1 MAVVASSVS
10 DPRTENS
17 MHDLGAFVFVQRNAA
32 RHALDRVDVEPLP
45 RDHARHVGDVA
56 RRELTPQQRDDVA
69 VLALHTH
76 PCRVALLADGRE
88 ADVDAQLRR
97 FEEQLLHD
105 GTRFVGGRLDQD
117 SQRKR
122 LMDIGL
128 ADVEN
133 EGVVA
138 RQDVRERR
146 REAGLVLS
154 GYVDLDDF
162 YLRFHD
168 RMLNVQTK
176 LVVFSDIN
184 STFVT

>member
-1 MAVVASSVS
+1 MAIRIVGVDLPQNKRGEIALTYIYGIGRSSSAKILDKAGVNRDLKVS
-10 DPRTENS
+10 EWSDDQAAKIREIIGAEFKVEG
-17 MHDLGAFVFVQRNAA
+17 DLRSEIQMNI
-32 RHALDRVDVEPLP
+32 
-45 RDHARHVGDVA
+45 
-56 RRELTPQQRDDVA
+56 
-69 VLALHTH
+69 
-76 PCRVALLADGRE
+76 
-88 ADVDAQLRR
+88 
-97 FEEQLLHD
+97 
-105 GTRFVGGRLDQD
+105 
-117 SQRKR
+117 KR

>member
-1 MAVVASSVS
+1 MARIVGVDLPSNKRGEIALTYIYGIGRSSA
-10 DPRTENS
+10 RTILEKAGIDFDTKVKDWNDDQLAAVRNVINGGYKVEGELRTS
-17 MHDLGAFVFVQRNAA
+17 VQMNI
-32 RHALDRVDVEPLP
+32 
-45 RDHARHVGDVA
+45 
-56 RRELTPQQRDDVA
+56 
-69 VLALHTH
+69 
-76 PCRVALLADGRE
+76 
-88 ADVDAQLRR
+88 
-97 FEEQLLHD
+97 
-105 GTRFVGGRLDQD
+105 
-117 SQRKR
+117 KR

>member
-1 MAVVASSVS
+1 
-10 DPRTENS
+10 
-17 MHDLGAFVFVQRNAA
+17 
-32 RHALDRVDVEPLP
+32 
-45 RDHARHVGDVA
+45 
-56 RRELTPQQRDDVA
+56 
-69 VLALHTH
+69 
-76 PCRVALLADGRE
+76 
-88 ADVDAQLRR
+88 
-97 FEEQLLHD
+97 
-105 GTRFVGGRLDQD
+105 
-117 SQRKR
+117 
-122 LMDIGL
+122 MDIGL

-184 STFVT
+184 STFVEGSYEKSVIYWK

>member
-1 MAVVASSVS
+1 MAIRIVGVDLPQNKRGEIALTYIYGIGRSSSAKILDKAGVS
-10 DPRTENS
+10 R
-17 MHDLGAFVFVQRNAA
+17 DLKVSEWTDDQAAKIREIIGAEFK
-32 RHALDRVDVEPLP
+32 VE
-45 RDHARHVGDVA
+45 GD
-56 RRELTPQQRDDVA
+56 
-69 VLALHTH
+69 
-76 PCRVALLADGRE
+76 
-88 ADVDAQLRR
+88 LRS
-97 FEEQLLHD
+97 EIQMNI
-105 GTRFVGGRLDQD
+105 
-117 SQRKR
+117 KR

>member
-17 MHDLGAFVFVQRNAA
+17 MHDLGARSSSCCGTRPVLRLIAS
-32 RHALDRVDVEPLP
+32 RP
-45 RDHARHVGDVA
+45 VGVVA